1 MIVGYFTNQY
11 PKVSHTFIRREI
23 AALEQHGVEVHRW
36 SLRGWDA
43 AIADPLDTAEQA
55 RTRYLLKRGIVSL
68 LLAALIELAR
78 APTRW
83 CKAFG
88 LTLRMMRRSERSAAK
103 HLVTFLEAALLAR
116 EMRQQGVRHLHV
128 HFGTNA
134 AEVGMIAGA
143 LADIPYSM
151 TVHGPAEFDAPVGLK
166 LGLKVARAA
175 FVVAI
180 TDFCASQL
188 YRWSELSDWPKI
200 HVVHCGLSRDF
211 LDTEPTTPPDL
222 PHFVNI
228 GRICPEKAQLLLVEA
243 VARMRALGKPV
254 RLTLVGDGENRAAVE
269 AAITRLGIRDD
280 VTITGWADEA
290 RVRAELT
297 AARAMV
303 MPSFAEGLP
312 IVVMEA
318 LALGRPVL
326 ASNVAAMSELVIS
339 GQTGWLF
346 APGSVDAIVAAM
358 TDCLDTT
365 TEALATIGRAGRDLV
380 RERHDA
386 AREAGKLLDLYR
398 HHAAAGG
405 GAS

>member
-1 MIVGYFTNQY
+1 MTYQDHTNQ
-11 PKVSHTFIRREI
+11 
-23 AALEQHGVEVHRW
+23 
-36 SLRGWDA
+36 
-43 AIADPLDTAEQA
+43 
-55 RTRYLLKRGIVSL
+55 
-68 LLAALIELAR
+68 
-78 APTRW
+78 
-83 CKAFG
+83 
-88 LTLRMMRRSERSAAK
+88 
-103 HLVTFLEAALLAR
+103 
-116 EMRQQGVRHLHV
+116 
-128 HFGTNA
+128 
-134 AEVGMIAGA
+134 
-143 LADIPYSM
+143 
-151 TVHGPAEFDAPVGLK
+151 
-166 LGLKVARAA
+166 
-175 FVVAI
+175 I
-180 TDFCASQL
+180 TQL
-188 YRWSELSDWPKI
+188 
-200 HVVHCGLSRDF
+200 
-211 LDTEPTTPPDL
+211 
-222 PHFVNI
+222 I
-228 GRICPEKAQLLLVEA
+228 GRQNGTWDGIDAEA

-365 TEALATIGRAGRDLV
+365 TGALATIGRAGRDLV

-386 AREAGKLLDLYR
+386 AREAGDDRRAALRQIVLHLGNGASASAVRGGDAMARRLAQ
-398 HHAAAGG
+398 AAANTVAPRARKPSSR
-405 GAS
+405 GAWIARTSPGDASATSAQASIRRTGRSAMPAVSRTRRRRG